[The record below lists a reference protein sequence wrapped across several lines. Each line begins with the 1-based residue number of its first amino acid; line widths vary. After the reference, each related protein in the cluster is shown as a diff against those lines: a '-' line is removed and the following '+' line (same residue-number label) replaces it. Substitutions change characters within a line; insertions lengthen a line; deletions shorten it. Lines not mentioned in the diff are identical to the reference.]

1 MNTIKILI
9 GLLGIFLFS
18 LSGIVSAQS
27 DATTQL
33 SQLLSNFR
41 TYQAKF
47 NQITFDGQDR
57 VIQQSHGRV
66 MIMRPGRFRW
76 ETDSPTKQ
84 IIITNGK
91 TLWVYDVDLS
101 QATQQPLAQKTNINP
116 ASLLS
121 GSVKDLKQKFTIT
134 ISPTPD
140 AATFQLVPHLGK
152 SLNFN
157 WIRLKFSKKQL
168 TEMTVL
174 NNLDERSIFQFSQ
187 IKVNAPLSST
197 LFEFKPSRGIDVVKQ

>member
-41 TYQAKF
+41 TYQANF

-134 ISPTPD
+134 ISPTSD

>member
-134 ISPTPD
+134 ISPTSD
-140 AATFQLVPHLGK
+140 AATFQLVPRLGK

>member
-121 GSVKDLKQKFTIT
+121 GS
-134 ISPTPD
+134 
-140 AATFQLVPHLGK
+140 
-152 SLNFN
+152 
-157 WIRLKFSKKQL
+157 
-168 TEMTVL
+168 
-174 NNLDERSIFQFSQ
+174 
-187 IKVNAPLSST
+187 
-197 LFEFKPSRGIDVVKQ
+197 

>member
-134 ISPTPD
+134 ISPTSD